1 MKRGSCHNLA
11 MSKRATLFDSD
22 NITLDQMAQDAY
34 ERGKERG
41 KMLRSAEAT
50 RNQRMIKAGAENS
63 L

>member
-1 MKRGSCHNLA
+1 

-41 KMLRSAEAT
+41 KMLRPAEAT